1 MKEYAGVVTPLC
13 ISESLLYA
21 GKYCSQIHAPIALPL
36 SKEPA
41 GTHRLGDGEAD
52 DLVWRIWRR
61 KKSRA
66 LSEDGSSRSRP
77 HCADHLQCTVP

>member
-21 GKYCSQIHAPIALPL
+21 GKYCSQIHAPISLPL

-61 KKSRA
+61 QKSRA
-66 LSEDGSSRSRP
+66 LSD
-77 HCADHLQCTVP
+77 D